1 MKTRFFSVFLFAALI
16 AAMFG
21 AGQPVRA
28 VSASNAFPADT
39 ERAQTRALDPASL
52 LKPDGT
58 LDLTS
63 NPHGVFDLRGW
74 DVTLDA
80 LRGPILTPSAAAPAA
95 PDTLTW
101 TPLARNGLNNF
112 VTALAVSG
120 GDLYVGGD
128 FTQTADGTMTLNHI
142 AKYSG
147 GAWSSLANNGLNG
160 GVRALAVSGS
170 DLYVGGTFTRTG
182 DNGTTLNRIA
192 KYSGGAWMP
201 LANQGLNNFVA
212 ALAVSGGDLY
222 VGGDFTKTG
231 DDLVTGLNR
240 IAKYS
245 GGAWSALPN
254 KGLNGRVYAL
264 AVSGSD
270 LYVGGEFTETDD
282 GVVTNLR
289 CIAKFSGGAWSAL
302 ANGGLKSPVRVLAVS
317 GSDLYVGGSFHE
329 TADGTVKDLN
339 YVAKYSGGAWSAL
352 ANDGL
357 YSPVVALAVSGSDL
371 YVGGWFTRT
380 ADGNVRNLNYVAKY
394 SGGAWSPLANQGL
407 SAYVEALAVSG
418 SDLYVGGEFTKT
430 GDRTMT
436 LNSIAKL
443 TATSASVATFRSAGA
458 QDGWILESGE
468 NTNKGGT
475 LNSAAA
481 TFRLGDD
488 AAKKQYRAIL
498 SFKTASLPD
507 NAVITKITLKVKR
520 QGVTGG
526 GDPVNAFQGFM
537 ADVKKGMFGT
547 SALQAADFQA
557 VANKTVGP
565 VKPALVGGWYSI
577 NLTGAKAFINKLA
590 SNGGLTQIRLRFKL
604 DDNNNAAANY
614 LSLFSGNAPLASR
627 PQLIVEYYVP

>member
-1 MKTRFFSVFLFAALI
+1 MKTSFFSVFLLAALI

-21 AGQPVRA
+21 AGQP
-28 VSASNAFPADT
+28 T
-39 ERAQTRALDPASL
+39 HAQAQALDPASL

-147 GAWSSLANNGLNG
+147 GAWSALPNNGLNG
-160 GVRALAVSGS
+160 EMR
-170 DLYVGGTFTRTG
+170 
-182 DNGTTLNRIA
+182 
-192 KYSGGAWMP
+192 
-201 LANQGLNNFVA
+201 

-222 VGGDFTKTG
+222 AGGW
-231 DDLVTGLNR
+231 VTG
-240 IAKYS
+240 
-245 GGAWSALPN
+245 
-254 KGLNGRVYAL
+254 
-264 AVSGSD
+264 
-270 LYVGGEFTETDD
+270 
-282 GVVTNLR
+282 
-289 CIAKFSGGAWSAL
+289 
-302 ANGGLKSPVRVLAVS
+302 
-317 GSDLYVGGSFHE
+317 

-339 YVAKYSGGAWSAL
+339 YI
-352 ANDGL
+352 AN
-357 YSPVVALAVSGSDL
+357 
-371 YVGGWFTRT
+371 
-380 ADGNVRNLNYVAKY
+380 
-394 SGGAWSPLANQGL
+394 
-407 SAYVEALAVSG
+407 
-418 SDLYVGGEFTKT
+418 
-430 GDRTMT
+430 
-436 LNSIAKL
+436 L
-443 TATSASVATFRSAGA
+443 TTPTASVATFRSAGA
-458 QDGWILESGE
+458 QDGWILESSE
-468 NTNKGGT
+468 TSNKGGT
-475 LNSAAA
+475 LDSAAA

-526 GDPVNAFQGFM
+526 GNPVNTFQGFL
-537 ADVKKGMFGT
+537 ADVKKGAFGT
-547 SALQAADFQA
+547 SALQITDYQTA
-557 VANKTVGP
+557 ANKTVGP
-565 VKPALVGGWYSI
+565 DGPTPISEWYTLD
-577 NLTGAKAFINKLA
+577 LTSTGNFVNKLA

-604 DDNNNAAANY
+604 DDNNNAVANY

-627 PQLIVEYYVP
+627 PQLIVEYYIP

>member
-1 MKTRFFSVFLFAALI
+1 MKTSFFSVFLLAALI

-21 AGQPVRA
+21 AGQP
-28 VSASNAFPADT
+28 T
-39 ERAQTRALDPASL
+39 HAQTQALDPASL
-52 LKPDGT
+52 LNPDGT

-147 GAWSSLANNGLNG
+147 GAWSPLSNDGLNNE
-160 GVRALAVSGS
+160 VYALAVSGS
-170 DLYVGGTFTRTG
+170 DLYVGGAFTRTG

-282 GVVTNLR
+282 GAVTNLR
-289 CIAKFSGGAWSAL
+289 CIAKYSGGAWSAL
-302 ANGGLKSPVRVLAVS
+302 ANDGLKSPVRALAVS

-329 TADGTVKDLN
+329 TADGAVKNLSN
-339 YVAKYSGGAWSAL
+339 IAKYSGGAWSAL
-352 ANDGL
+352 ANKGL
-357 YSPVVALAVSGSDL
+357 GRTVVALAASGNDL
-371 YVGGWFTRT
+371 YAGGWFTET
-380 ADGNVRNLNYVAKY
+380 GDVTMTLNYIAKY
-394 SGGAWSPLANQGL
+394 SGGAWSALPNNGL
-407 SAYVEALAVSG
+407 NGEMRALAVSG
-418 SDLYVGGEFTKT
+418 GDLYAGGWFTETADGTVK
-430 GDRTMT
+430 D
-436 LNSIAKL
+436 LNYIAKL
-443 TATSASVATFRSAGA
+443 TTTTASVATFRSAGA
-458 QDGWILESGE
+458 QDGWILESSE
-468 NTNKGGT
+468 TSNKGGT
-475 LNSAAA
+475 LDSAAA

-537 ADVKKGMFGT
+537 ADVKKGTFGT
-547 SALQAADFQA
+547 SALQAADFQTA
-557 VANKTVGP
+557 ANKTVGP

-604 DDNNNAAANY
+604 DDNNNAVANY

-627 PQLIVEYYVP
+627 PQLIVEYYIP